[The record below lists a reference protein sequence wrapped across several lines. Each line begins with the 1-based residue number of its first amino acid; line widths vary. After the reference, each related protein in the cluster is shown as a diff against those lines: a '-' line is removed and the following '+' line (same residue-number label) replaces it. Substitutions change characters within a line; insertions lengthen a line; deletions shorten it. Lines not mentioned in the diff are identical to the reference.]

1 MACLCATLCWMN
13 TSAKTNKG
21 RPKKI
26 LLGGKPLVIKALN
39 SKRDV
44 ARFNKLCGEFHYMGE
59 GRPAGDTVRMV
70 VECDGEWVALLLWG
84 SAAYRLKDRDDFIGW
99 NNAQR
104 AARQKLVVQNR
115 RFAILSAPGEHPNL
129 ASKVLGL
136 AIRELPALWVERF
149 GHEPLLAETFC
160 DIEAREGTCYK
171 ASGWTP
177 LGKTKGYSRHRAD
190 FYVPNDRPKKL
201 WVRELRKNA
210 AETLRAPQLPA
221 ECLDG
226 AKSDAD
232 GAMPIKTRQIE
243 SLHEALRRVP
253 DPRAGN
259 SKYHIGAM
267 LSILAMAIF
276 SGHRNLAQVERFAKR
291 MHMNHRKA
299 LALPRRKGGNY
310 RDVPGYIAFYNL
322 LKKLDTDAFAH
333 VLTEWLQQYSGTL
346 PKALALDGKYI
357 RDVVG
362 IVSLADHSTGV
373 PHAMIGSSQKEG
385 EGDRCEMK
393 AGQKLVE
400 NEECLDN
407 AIITTDALH
416 CQRNFVR
423 SVVERGGE
431 VLVQVKDNQK
441 TVRANSELKL
451 EDVAPLLPKAKK
463 DTGASTPEP

>member
-1 MACLCATLCWMN
+1 M
-13 TSAKTNKG
+13 KTA
-21 RPKKI
+21 PKTKNDASTRNSQA
-26 LLGGKPLVIKALN
+26 GKPLKIKVLN
-39 SKRDV
+39 SSRDI

-59 GRPAGDTVRMV
+59 GRPAGDTLRMAV
-70 VECDGEWVALLLWG
+70 VCEGEWIALLLWG
-84 SAAYRLKDRDDFIGW
+84 SAAYRLKDRDEFIGW

-115 RFAILSAPGEHPNL
+115 RFAILSEPGAQPNL

-136 AIRELPALWVERF
+136 AIRELPGLWRERF
-149 GHEPLLAETFC
+149 GYEPLLAETFC
-160 DIEAREGTCYK
+160 DIEARAGTCYK

-177 LGKTKGYSRHRAD
+177 LGLTKGYSRHRAD

-201 WVRELRKNA
+201 WVRELRKGA
-210 AETLRAPQLPA
+210 AETLRAPDLPA
-221 ECLDG
+221 ECLAG
-226 AKSDAD
+226 AQSDAD
-232 GAMPIKTRQIE
+232 GAMPITTGQIE
-243 SLHEALRRVP
+243 TLHEALRRVP
-253 DPRAGN
+253 DPRARN

-322 LKKLDTDAFAH
+322 LRKLDIDAFAK

-346 PKALALDGKYI
+346 PRALALDGKYI

-362 IVSLADHSTGV
+362 IVCLADHETGV
-373 PHAMIGSSQKEG
+373 PHAMTGSSQKEG
-385 EGDRCEMK
+385 EGERCEMK

-423 SVVERGGE
+423 GVVERGGE
-431 VLVQVKDNQK
+431 VLIQVKDNQK
-441 TVRANSELKL
+441 TVRANTELKL
-451 EDVAPLLPKAKK
+451 ENAAPLLPGAKK
-463 DTGASTPEP
+463 DTDASTPGPSA

>member
-1 MACLCATLCWMN
+1 M
-13 TSAKTNKG
+13 
-21 RPKKI
+21 
-26 LLGGKPLVIKALN
+26 GGKPLDIKVLTQK
-39 SKRDV
+39 SDT
-44 ARFNKLCGEFHYMGE
+44 ARFNELCGKFHYMGE
-59 GRPAGDTVRMV
+59 GRPAGDTLRMA

-84 SAAYRLKDRDDFIGW
+84 SAAYRLKDRDEFIGW
-99 NNAQR
+99 NNTQR

-115 RFAILSAPGEHPNL
+115 RFAILAQPGEHPNL

-136 AIRELPALWVERF
+136 AVRELPALWRERF
-149 GHEPLLAETFC
+149 GYEPLLAETFC

-171 ASGWTP
+171 ASGWLP
-177 LGKTKGYSRHRAD
+177 LGWTKGYSRHRAD

-201 WVRELRKNA
+201 WVRELRKDA
-210 AETLRAPQLPA
+210 AALLRAPQLPA
-221 ECLDG
+221 ECLEG
-226 AKSDAD
+226 AHGDAD

-276 SGHRNLAQVERFAKR
+276 SGHRHLAQVERFAKR
-291 MHMNHRKA
+291 MHMAHRAA

-310 RDVPGYIAFYNL
+310 RDVPGYTAFYNL
-322 LKKLDTDAFAH
+322 LKKLDIDAFAQ
-333 VLTEWLQQYSGTL
+333 VLTEWLRQHGGTL

-362 IVSLADHSTGV
+362 IVCLADHETGV
-373 PHAMIGSSQKEG
+373 AHAMTGSSQKEG

-400 NEECLDN
+400 AEERLDN
-407 AIITTDALH
+407 VIVTADALH
-416 CQRNFVR
+416 CQRDFVR
-423 SVVERGGE
+423 AVVERGGE

-441 TVRANSELKL
+441 TVRANTEARL
-451 EDVAPLLPKAKK
+451 ERAAPLLPGPKK
-463 DTGASTPEP
+463 DMVGSTPGR